1 MNEEEYFEQ
10 LCSNSVD
17 GTLTDSEKQKLEE
30 HLAECPSCAA
40 LKQDIE
46 QMRSL
51 LAVNEEPPEGLHAGI
66 MERLRQEEPVR
77 VVKPQKPMRRMPV
90 FTMVAA
96 AAVVVLVVLGGG
108 LMPAFS
114 TVADSSGSGAAPETA
129 SADAGG
135 MADSE
140 MRESVEQAMQEN
152 TSADSDMDAGG
163 DSSAEAKSGGSSMD
177 SADYGVQSYAAE
189 NDAAAEQ
196 GEADTAEQPAANS
209 GRAVV
214 TEEPTADSSAQA
226 QVQTQSQP
234 MFALPQSLYGLRAAH
249 CYVAIGGSDL
259 PDIGGELL
267 AQENGISW
275 FRLENNMDTLQKTL
289 QTAEKAGYTVSAYD
303 DIGLTIDSRASSWI
317 LAVADR

>member
-1 MNEEEYFEQ
+1 MNDEEYFEQ

-51 LAVNEEPPEGLHAGI
+51 MAVDEEPPEGLHAGI

-77 VVKPQKPMRRMPV
+77 VVKPQQPMRRMPV

-114 TVADSSGSGAAPETA
+114 TVADSSGSGAAPETV

-140 MRESVEQAMQEN
+140 MRDSIRQAMQ
-152 TSADSDMDAGG
+152 
-163 DSSAEAKSGGSSMD
+163 
-177 SADYGVQSYAAE
+177 
-189 NDAAAEQ
+189 
-196 GEADTAEQPAANS
+196 
-209 GRAVV
+209 
-214 TEEPTADSSAQA
+214 
-226 QVQTQSQP
+226 
-234 MFALPQSLYGLRAAH
+234 
-249 CYVAIGGSDL
+249 
-259 PDIGGELL
+259 
-267 AQENGISW
+267 
-275 FRLENNMDTLQKTL
+275 
-289 QTAEKAGYTVSAYD
+289 
-303 DIGLTIDSRASSWI
+303 
-317 LAVADR
+317 

>member
-51 LAVNEEPPEGLHAGI
+51 MAVDEEPPEGLHAGI

-114 TVADSSGSGAAPETA
+114 TVADRSGSGAAPETV

-135 MADSE
+135 MADSV
-140 MRESVEQAMQEN
+140 MRDSIRQAMQEN
-152 TSADSDMDAGG
+152 ASADSGAAADEN
-163 DSSAEAKSGGSSMD
+163 SSAAAKSGGSTD
-177 SADYGVQSYAAE
+177 STDCGVQSYAAE
-189 NDAAAEQ
+189 SDAAEEQ
-196 GEADTAEQPAANS
+196 GEADPAEQPAAS
-209 GRAVV
+209 GGRAVV
-214 TEEPTADSSAQA
+214 TEEPIADSAQP
-226 QVQTQSQP
+226 T
-234 MFALPQSLYGLRAAH
+234 FALPQSLYGLRAAY

-267 AQENGISW
+267 TQEDGISW
-275 FRLENNMDTLQKTL
+275 FRLENSMDTLQKTL
-289 QTAEKAGYTVSAYD
+289 QIAEKAGYTVSAYD
-303 DIGLTIDSRASSWI
+303 DIGLTIDSRASSWM
-317 LAVADR
+317 LAVADQ

>member
-40 LKQDIE
+40 LKQDLE

-51 LAVNEEPPEGLHAGI
+51 MAVEAEPPEGLHKSI
-66 MERLRQEEPVR
+66 MERLRQEDTIR
-77 VVKPQKPMRRMPV
+77 VVEPQKPMRRLPV

-114 TVADSSGSGAAPETA
+114 TVSGSGSSGAAETA
-129 SADAGG
+129 SAEDAGSA
-135 MADSE
+135 ADSG
-140 MRESVEQAMQEN
+140 MQESVQQAITEN
-152 TSADSDMDAGG
+152 GTADSGVDAG
-163 DSSAEAKSGGSSMD
+163 APATAKSGDGSAD
-177 SADYGVQSYAAE
+177 SADYGVQSYAAA
-189 NDAAAEQ
+189 DAAAEEQ
-196 GEADTAEQPAANS
+196 GEVDPAEPQEAPGGRAAVTDEAAGAAESDMQSAAVPVQPAFS
-209 GRAVV
+209 
-214 TEEPTADSSAQA
+214 
-226 QVQTQSQP
+226 
-234 MFALPQSLYGLRAAH
+234 LPQSLYGMRAAY
-249 CYVAIGGSDL
+249 CYVAIGGSSL

-267 AQENGISW
+267 AQENGVSW
-275 FRLENNMDTLQKTL
+275 FKLDSSMDTLQKTL
-289 QTAEKAGYTVSAYD
+289 QIAEKAGYTVSAYD

-317 LAVADR
+317 LAVVAE

>member
-46 QMRSL
+46 QMRRL
-51 LAVNEEPPEGLHAGI
+51 MAVDEEPPEGLHAGI

-114 TVADSSGSGAAPETA
+114 TVADSSGSGAAPEA
-129 SADAGG
+129 VSADAGG

-140 MRESVEQAMQEN
+140 MRDSIRQAVQEN
-152 TSADSDMDAGG
+152 ASADSEAAADGN
-163 DSSAEAKSGGSSMD
+163 SSAAAQSGGSTD
-177 SADYGVQSYAAE
+177 STDCGVQSYAAE
-189 NDAAAEQ
+189 NDAAEEQ
-196 GEADTAEQPAANS
+196 GEADPAEQPAAS
-209 GRAVV
+209 GGRAVV
-214 TEEPTADSSAQA
+214 IEEPIADSSAQA
-226 QVQTQSQP
+226 QPT
-234 MFALPQSLYGLRAAH
+234 FALPQSLYGLRAAY

-267 AQENGISW
+267 TQEDGISW
-275 FRLENNMDTLQKTL
+275 FRLENSMDTLQKTL
-289 QTAEKAGYTVSAYD
+289 QIAEKAGYTVSAYD
-303 DIGLTIDSRASSWI
+303 DIGLTIDSRASSWM
-317 LAVADR
+317 LAVADQ

>member
-51 LAVNEEPPEGLHAGI
+51 MAVDEEPPEELHAGI

-114 TVADSSGSGAAPETA
+114 TVADSSGSGAAPETV

-140 MRESVEQAMQEN
+140 MRDSIRQAMQEN
-152 TSADSDMDAGG
+152 ASADSEAAADGN
-163 DSSAEAKSGGSSMD
+163 SSAAAKSGSSTD
-177 SADYGVQSYAAE
+177 GADGGVQSYAAE
-189 NDAAAEQ
+189 SDAAEEQ
-196 GEADTAEQPAANS
+196 GEADPAEQPAAS
-209 GRAVV
+209 GGRAVV
-214 TEEPTADSSAQA
+214 TEEPIADSSTQA
-226 QVQTQSQP
+226 QVQTQP
-234 MFALPQSLYGLRAAH
+234 TFTLPQSLYGLRAAY

-267 AQENGISW
+267 TQENGISW
-275 FRLENNMDTLQKTL
+275 FRLENSMDTLQKTL
-289 QTAEKAGYTVSAYD
+289 QIAEKAGYTVSAYD
-303 DIGLTIDSRASSWI
+303 DIGLTINSRASSWI
-317 LAVADR
+317 LAVADQ

>member
-17 GTLTDSEKQKLEE
+17 GTLTDSEKQKLEK

-51 LAVNEEPPEGLHAGI
+51 MAVDEEPLEGLHAGI

-114 TVADSSGSGAAPETA
+114 TVADRSGSGAAPETV

-135 MADSE
+135 MADSV
-140 MRESVEQAMQEN
+140 MRDSIRQAVQEN
-152 TSADSDMDAGG
+152 ASADSEAAADGN
-163 DSSAEAKSGGSSMD
+163 SSASAQSGGSTD
-177 SADYGVQSYAAE
+177 STDCGVQSYAAE
-189 NDAAAEQ
+189 NDAAEKQ
-196 GEADTAEQPAANS
+196 GEADPAEQPAAS
-209 GRAVV
+209 GGRAVV
-214 TEEPTADSSAQA
+214 TEEPIADSSAQA
-226 QVQTQSQP
+226 QP
-234 MFALPQSLYGLRAAH
+234 IFALPQSLYGLRAAY

-267 AQENGISW
+267 TQEDGISW
-275 FRLENNMDTLQKTL
+275 FRLENSMDTLQKTL
-289 QTAEKAGYTVSAYD
+289 QIAEKAGYTVSAYD
-303 DIGLTIDSRASSWI
+303 DIGLTIDSRASSWM
-317 LAVADR
+317 LAVADQ

>member
-51 LAVNEEPPEGLHAGI
+51 MAVDEEPPEGLHAGI

-114 TVADSSGSGAAPETA
+114 TVADSSGSGAAPETV

-140 MRESVEQAMQEN
+140 MRDSIRQAMQEN
-152 TSADSDMDAGG
+152 ASADSEAAADGN
-163 DSSAEAKSGGSSMD
+163 SSAAAKSGSSTDGAD
-177 SADYGVQSYAAE
+177 SGVQSYAAE
-189 NDAAAEQ
+189 SDAAEEQ
-196 GEADTAEQPAANS
+196 GEADPAEQPAAS
-209 GRAVV
+209 GGRAVV
-214 TEEPTADSSAQA
+214 TEEPIADSSTQA
-226 QVQTQSQP
+226 QVQTQPQP
-234 MFALPQSLYGLRAAH
+234 TFTLPQSLYGLRAAY

-267 AQENGISW
+267 TQENGISW
-275 FRLENNMDTLQKTL
+275 FRLENSMDTLQKTL
-289 QTAEKAGYTVSAYD
+289 QIAEKAGYTVSAYD
-303 DIGLTIDSRASSWI
+303 DIGLTINSRASSWI
-317 LAVADR
+317 LAVADQ

>member
-17 GTLTDSEKQKLEE
+17 GTLTDSEKQKLED

-40 LKQDIE
+40 LKQDLE

-51 LAVNEEPPEGLHAGI
+51 MAVEAEPPEGLHESI

-77 VVKPQKPMRRMPV
+77 VVKPQKPMRRLPV

-114 TVADSSGSGAAPETA
+114 TVNGGGSSGAAETA
-129 SADAGG
+129 SAEN
-135 MADSE
+135 ADSAADSG
-140 MRESVEQAMQEN
+140 MQESVQQAAAEN
-152 TSADSDMDAGG
+152 SAAVGG
-163 DSSAEAKSGGSSMD
+163 ADTGAPAAAKSGSSSAD
-177 SADYGVQSYAAE
+177 SADYGVQSYAAADDGAE
-189 NDAAAEQ
+189 EPGEVDPAEQ
-196 GEADTAEQPAANS
+196 QAAS
-209 GRAVV
+209 GGRAVPDEAVGTAESDTQAAAV
-214 TEEPTADSSAQA
+214 TAQS
-226 QVQTQSQP
+226 VFS
-234 MFALPQSLYGLRAAH
+234 LPQSLYGLRAAY
-249 CYVAIGGSDL
+249 CYVAIGGSNL

-267 AQENGISW
+267 AQENGVSW
-275 FRLENNMDTLQKTL
+275 FKLDSSMDTLQKTL
-289 QTAEKAGYTVSAYD
+289 QIAEKAGYTVSAYD

-317 LAVADR
+317 LAVAAE

>member
-51 LAVNEEPPEGLHAGI
+51 MAVDEEPPEGLHAVI
-66 MERLRQEEPVR
+66 MERLRQEEPIR

-114 TVADSSGSGAAPETA
+114 TVADSSGSGAAPETV

-140 MRESVEQAMQEN
+140 MRDSIRQAMQEN
-152 TSADSDMDAGG
+152 ASADSEAAADGN
-163 DSSAEAKSGGSSMD
+163 SSAAARSGSSTD
-177 SADYGVQSYAAE
+177 GADCGVQSYAAE
-189 NDAAAEQ
+189 SDAAEEQ
-196 GEADTAEQPAANS
+196 GEADPAEQPAAS
-209 GRAVV
+209 GGRAVV
-214 TEEPTADSSAQA
+214 TEEPIADSSTQA
-226 QVQTQSQP
+226 QVQAQP
-234 MFALPQSLYGLRAAH
+234 QPTFALPQSLYGLRAAY

-267 AQENGISW
+267 TQENGISW
-275 FRLENNMDTLQKTL
+275 FRLENSMDTLQKTL
-289 QTAEKAGYTVSAYD
+289 QIAEKAGYTVSAYD
-303 DIGLTIDSRASSWI
+303 DIGLTINSRASSWI
-317 LAVADR
+317 LAVADQ

>member
-46 QMRSL
+46 QMRNL
-51 LAVNEEPPEGLHAGI
+51 MAVDEEPPEGLHAGI

-114 TVADSSGSGAAPETA
+114 TVADSSSGAAPETV

-140 MRESVEQAMQEN
+140 MRDSIRQAMQEN
-152 TSADSDMDAGG
+152 ASADSEAAADGN
-163 DSSAEAKSGGSSMD
+163 SSAAARSGSSTD
-177 SADYGVQSYAAE
+177 SADCGVQSYAAE
-189 NDAAAEQ
+189 NDAAEEQ
-196 GEADTAEQPAANS
+196 GEVDPAEQPAAS
-209 GRAVV
+209 GGRAVV
-214 TEEPTADSSAQA
+214 TEEPIADSSTQA
-226 QVQTQSQP
+226 QVQTQPQP
-234 MFALPQSLYGLRAAH
+234 TFALPQSLYGLRAAY

-267 AQENGISW
+267 TQENGISW
-275 FRLENNMDTLQKTL
+275 FRLENSMDTLQKTL
-289 QTAEKAGYTVSAYD
+289 QIAEKAGYTVSAYD
-303 DIGLTIDSRASSWI
+303 DIGLTINSRASSWI
-317 LAVADR
+317 LAVADQ

>member
-51 LAVNEEPPEGLHAGI
+51 MAVDEEPPEELHAGI

-114 TVADSSGSGAAPETA
+114 TVADSSGSGAAPETV

-140 MRESVEQAMQEN
+140 MRDSIRQAMQEN
-152 TSADSDMDAGG
+152 ASADSEAAADGN
-163 DSSAEAKSGGSSMD
+163 SSAAAKSGSSTD
-177 SADYGVQSYAAE
+177 SADSGVQSYAAE
-189 NDAAAEQ
+189 SDAAEEQ
-196 GEADTAEQPAANS
+196 GEADPAEQPAAS
-209 GRAVV
+209 GGRAVV
-214 TEEPTADSSAQA
+214 TEEPIADSSTQA
-226 QVQTQSQP
+226 QVQTQP
-234 MFALPQSLYGLRAAH
+234 TFALPQSLYGLRAAY

-267 AQENGISW
+267 TQEDGISW
-275 FRLENNMDTLQKTL
+275 FRLENSMDTLQKTL
-289 QTAEKAGYTVSAYD
+289 QIAEKAGYTVSAYD
-303 DIGLTIDSRASSWI
+303 DIGLTINSRASSWI
-317 LAVADR
+317 LAVADQ

>member
-51 LAVNEEPPEGLHAGI
+51 MAVDEEPPEELHAGI

-114 TVADSSGSGAAPETA
+114 TVADSSGSGAAPETV

-140 MRESVEQAMQEN
+140 MRDSIRQAMQEN
-152 TSADSDMDAGG
+152 ASADSEAAADGN
-163 DSSAEAKSGGSSMD
+163 SSAAAKSGSSTDGAD
-177 SADYGVQSYAAE
+177 SGVQSYAAE
-189 NDAAAEQ
+189 SDAAEEQ
-196 GEADTAEQPAANS
+196 GEADPAEQPAAS
-209 GRAVV
+209 GGRAVV
-214 TEEPTADSSAQA
+214 TEEPIADSSTQA
-226 QVQTQSQP
+226 QVQTQP
-234 MFALPQSLYGLRAAH
+234 TFTLPQSLYGLRAAY

-267 AQENGISW
+267 TQENGISW
-275 FRLENNMDTLQKTL
+275 FRLENSMDTLQKTL
-289 QTAEKAGYTVSAYD
+289 QIAEKAGYTVSAYD
-303 DIGLTIDSRASSWI
+303 DIGLTINSRASSWI
-317 LAVADR
+317 LAVADQ